1 MSAYK
6 NVILGSIVFVPLLG
20 CVSES
25 KRNETVTTDTGLQYE
40 VLREGAGLT
49 AKAGNEVMIKETV
62 SYRNGQLVYSTGES
76 AIKVTLGANQLI
88 QGLDEGLT
96 GMKETEMR
104 KLIIPTSLSK
114 RSEYPSIISPDS
126 ILVYEVELVK
136 IVEK

>member
-6 NVILGSIVFVPLLG
+6 NVILGSIVFVLLLG

-76 AIKVTLGANQLI
+76 GIKVTLGANQLI